1 MKLSYDGI
9 KDAAAWEQAGINLP
23 SYDPQALSERTKADP
38 VWVHFGI
45 GNIFRIFIGGIAYT
59 LIRNRDLDRGII
71 CAETFDYEV
80 VDKIY
85 DPFDNLVLAVT
96 LHEDGRTEHKVLG
109 SLCEAVKA
117 GALDQARGRLAE
129 VFRSPGLQMVSLTIT
144 EKGYAMRGAY
154 GT

>member
-45 GNIFRIFIGGIAYT
+45 GNIFRIFIGGIADT

-117 GALDQARGRLAE
+117 GALDRPEAGWRKYSALPD
-129 VFRSPGLQMVSLTIT
+129 FRWYPLPLRK
-144 EKGYAMRGAY
+144 KGMR
-154 GT
+154 